1 MNHTNSGT
9 CNTREE
15 ETEGKERDKQAS
27 RRENWQSRGNQLA
40 NGVQIDVCVLAW
52 ALQNLGFCE
61 FAFGEVQNTPT
72 QALFA
77 LTRKIGYKSGPLT

>member
-15 ETEGKERDKQAS
+15 ETEGKEREKQAS
-27 RRENWQSRGNQLA
+27 KQAEERIGNREETNWPTECRSM
-40 NGVQIDVCVLAW
+40 CVLAW

-77 LTRKIGYKSGPLT
+77 LTRKDRLQK

>member
-15 ETEGKERDKQAS
+15 ETEGKEREKQESKQAS

-40 NGVQIDVCVLAW
+40 NGVQIDVCL
-52 ALQNLGFCE
+52 LGLC
-61 FAFGEVQNTPT
+61 
-72 QALFA
+72 
-77 LTRKIGYKSGPLT
+77 KI